1 MQFLKLA
8 HSGNNSFRLYLGGF
22 ALIILSYII
31 GSLPLVVDAMRL
43 YPNLNPDLDDPIFIQ
58 NYGST
63 RLLAGMLYPFV
74 LVFIALVLY
83 LYFAHQRTLR
93 SMFSAAATFRWNYF
107 FGFAFVLLLFIISL
121 TLLELYVTQD
131 FNRIAWN
138 FESKNF
144 WILLAVSIFLVP
156 FQIAAEE
163 LVFRVYILQGLYL
176 RTKNASL
183 SIFLSALMF
192 AVLHIENPEIESL
205 GFGLLL
211 YYFMAGFFLSVIS
224 IKSSG
229 LELALAFHLI
239 NNLFGIVFFSS
250 DWQVFHTDA
259 LFLDHR
265 PPSSLILTLGTGL
278 FSFLFLY
285 FILAKKLGWKL
296 FNLQD

>member
-8 HSGNNSFRLYLGGF
+8 RTGNNSIRLYLGGL
-22 ALIILSYII
+22 AIIILAYVL
-31 GSLPLVVDAMRL
+31 GGVLLMLDALRTV
-43 YPNLNPDLDDPIFIQ
+43 PALNIDLEDPIFIQ

-83 LYFAHQRTLR
+83 LYFAHKRTLR
-93 SMFSAAATFRWNYF
+93 SMFTAVAAFRWNYF
-107 FGFAFVLLLFIISL
+107 FGFALVIILFIISL
-121 TLLELYVTQD
+121 TLLELYITQD
-131 FNRIAWN
+131 FNSITWN
-138 FESKNF
+138 FKSNQF
-144 WILLAVSIFLVP
+144 WILLAISMILVP

-163 LVFRVYILQGLYL
+163 LVFRVYVLQGLYL
-176 RTKNASL
+176 RTKNAWL

-205 GFGLLL
+205 GLGLLL
-211 YYFMAGFFLSVIS
+211 YYFMAGCFLAIIS
-224 IKSSG
+224 TKSGG

-239 NNLFGIVFFSS
+239 NNLFGIVLLSS

-265 PPSSLILTLGTGL
+265 PPSSLMLTLGTGL
-278 FSFLFLY
+278 FSFSFLY

>member
-8 HSGNNSFRLYLGGF
+8 RTGNNSPRLYLGGL
-22 ALIILSYII
+22 AIIILAYVL
-31 GSLPLVVDAMRL
+31 GGVLLMLDALRTV
-43 YPNLNPDLDDPIFIQ
+43 PALNIDLEDPIFIQ

-83 LYFAHQRTLR
+83 LYFAHKRTLR
-93 SMFSAAATFRWNYF
+93 SMFTAVAAFRWNYF
-107 FGFAFVLLLFIISL
+107 FGFALVIILFIISL
-121 TLLELYVTQD
+121 TLLELYITQD
-131 FNRIAWN
+131 FNSITWN
-138 FESKNF
+138 FKSNQF
-144 WILLAVSIFLVP
+144 WILLAISMILVP

-163 LVFRVYILQGLYL
+163 LVFRVYVLQGLYL
-176 RTKNASL
+176 RTKNAWL

-205 GFGLLL
+205 GLGLLL
-211 YYFMAGFFLSVIS
+211 YYFMAGCFLAIIS
-224 IKSSG
+224 TKSGG

-239 NNLFGIVFFSS
+239 NNLFGIVLFSS

-265 PPSSLILTLGTGL
+265 PPSSLMLTLGTGL
-278 FSFLFLY
+278 FSFSFLY

>member
-8 HSGNNSFRLYLGGF
+8 RTGNNSIRLYLGGL
-22 ALIILSYII
+22 AIIILAYVL
-31 GSLPLVVDAMRL
+31 GGVLLMLDALRTV
-43 YPNLNPDLDDPIFIQ
+43 PALNIDLEDPIFIQ

-83 LYFAHQRTLR
+83 LYFAHKRTLR
-93 SMFSAAATFRWNYF
+93 SMFTAVAAFRWNYF
-107 FGFAFVLLLFIISL
+107 FGFALVIILFIISL
-121 TLLELYVTQD
+121 TLLELYITQD
-131 FNRIAWN
+131 FNSITWN
-138 FESKNF
+138 FKSNQF
-144 WILLAVSIFLVP
+144 WILLAISMILVP

-163 LVFRVYILQGLYL
+163 LVFRVYVLQGLYL
-176 RTKNASL
+176 RTKNAWL

-205 GFGLLL
+205 GLGLLL
-211 YYFMAGFFLSVIS
+211 YYFMAGCFLAIIS
-224 IKSSG
+224 TKSGG

-239 NNLFGIVFFSS
+239 NNLFGIVLFSS

-265 PPSSLILTLGTGL
+265 PPSSLMLTLGTGL
-278 FSFLFLY
+278 FSFSFLY

>member
-8 HSGNNSFRLYLGGF
+8 RTGNNSIRLYLGGL
-22 ALIILSYII
+22 AIIILAYVL
-31 GSLPLVVDAMRL
+31 GGVLLMLDALRTV
-43 YPNLNPDLDDPIFIQ
+43 PALNIDLEDPIFIQ

-83 LYFAHQRTLR
+83 LYFAHKRTLR
-93 SMFSAAATFRWNYF
+93 SIFTAVAAFRWNYF
-107 FGFAFVLLLFIISL
+107 FGFALVIILFIISL
-121 TLLELYVTQD
+121 TLLELYITQD
-131 FNRIAWN
+131 FNSITWN
-138 FESKNF
+138 FKSNQF
-144 WILLAVSIFLVP
+144 WILLAISMILVP

-163 LVFRVYILQGLYL
+163 LVFRVYVLQGLYL
-176 RTKNASL
+176 RTKNAWL

-205 GFGLLL
+205 GLGLLL
-211 YYFMAGFFLSVIS
+211 YYFMAGCFLAIIS
-224 IKSSG
+224 TKSGG

-239 NNLFGIVFFSS
+239 NNLFGIVLFSS

-265 PPSSLILTLGTGL
+265 PPSSLMLTLGTGL
-278 FSFLFLY
+278 FSFSFLY